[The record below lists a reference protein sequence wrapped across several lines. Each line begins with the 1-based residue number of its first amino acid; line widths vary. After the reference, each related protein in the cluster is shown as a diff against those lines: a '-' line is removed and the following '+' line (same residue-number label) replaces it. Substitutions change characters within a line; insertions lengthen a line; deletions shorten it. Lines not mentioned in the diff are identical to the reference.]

1 MRKNV
6 PSSWEDGIRKRSIPL
21 RTLGLRWLFQQK
33 KILLYLENIADFAD
47 WPGTRIP
54 IKIGMA
60 LWNEK
65 FRISFWEWRELMI
78 HSAWNE
84 PEKHLFSL
92 SVAAVPA
99 SRLTLSAESVPKRIF
114 RNGKN
119 IETDARENGWAL
131 PLNRVAIGWKFCF
144 KVGGRRKKNARPVF
158 YGARV
163 WGVVAFERRCF
174 SEGEARSLFT
184 AGPE

>member
-6 PSSWEDGIRKRSIPL
+6 PSSWEDGIRKRLIPL
-21 RTLGLRWLFQQK
+21 RTLGLRWLFPQK

-65 FRISFWEWRELMI
+65 FRISFREWRELMI
-78 HSAWNE
+78 HSAWYE
-84 PEKHLFSL
+84 PEKHLLSL

-99 SRLTLSAESVPKRIF
+99 SRRTLSAESVPERIL
-114 RNGKN
+114 RNGKTV
-119 IETDARENGWAL
+119 ETEARENGWAL

-144 KVGGRRKKNARPVF
+144 KVDVPEKEKRAFRFSGSARLGCCCV
-158 YGARV
+158 
-163 WGVVAFERRCF
+163 
-174 SEGEARSLFT
+174 
-184 AGPE
+184 

>member
-6 PSSWEDGIRKRSIPL
+6 PSSWEDGIRKRSISV
-21 RTLGLRWLFQQK
+21 RTLGLRWLFPQK

-65 FRISFWEWRELMI
+65 FRISFREWRELMI
-78 HSAWNE
+78 HSAWYE

-99 SRLTLSAESVPKRIF
+99 SRRTLSAESVPERIF

-119 IETDARENGWAL
+119 ID
-131 PLNRVAIGWKFCF
+131 
-144 KVGGRRKKNARPVF
+144 GRAGERM
-158 YGARV
+158 GS
-163 WGVVAFERRCF
+163 AFEPGGNRL
-174 SEGEARSLFT
+174 EILF
-184 AGPE
+184 